1 MTLKNRH
8 VFELRLGKVGLIVF
22 ISGMSLMLFSI
33 FLLGIIVGKHME
45 AYPERYSSG
54 IPELIRDSLLAVVLK
69 QGKVAPPAA
78 DQERKMEPASGEA
91 DFGLTFYDTLGGK
104 KGGTIA
110 GTQTGTTK
118 YKPSEIPVKH
128 AAPVRSAPEMGSPAA
143 PPETTKSESVP
154 PAPGGGGG
162 IKKPNPEPG
171 GMPAGEALMR
181 KPPAEEAALQG
192 KGHFEVQV
200 AAYRE
205 RLPAEQLVKKFVAQ
219 GFSPRVVMKELPGKG
234 RWFRVI
240 VGNFESRRAAQ
251 AVADQ
256 MAGKISGLKCV
267 IRSTGGNGNG
277 G

>member
-1 MTLKNRH
+1 MTLKNRR

-22 ISGMSLMLFSI
+22 ISGMSLMLFSV

-54 IPELIRDSLLAVVLK
+54 IPELVRDRLLAVVSK
-69 QGKVAPPAA
+69 QGKDAPQAA
-78 DQERKMEPASGEA
+78 DQERKMEPASDEA
-91 DFGLTFYDTLGGK
+91 EFGLTFYDTLGGK
-104 KGGTIA
+104 KGGTTA

-118 YKPSEIPVKH
+118 YKLSEIPIKH
-128 AAPVRSAPEMGSPAA
+128 AAPVGSAPEMGSPTALA
-143 PPETTKSESVP
+143 ETAKGESVP
-154 PAPGGGGG
+154 PAPGGEGGTR
-162 IKKPNPEPG
+162 KPNSETG
-171 GMPAGEALMR
+171 GRPAGEAIMR
-181 KPPAEEAALQG
+181 NPPAVEAALQG

-205 RLPAEQLVKKFVAQ
+205 RLSAEQLVKKFAAQ
-219 GFSPRVVMKELPGKG
+219 GFSPRVVVKELPGKG

-240 VGNFESRRAAQ
+240 VGSFESRRAAQ
-251 AVADQ
+251 AAADQ

-267 IRSTGGNGNG
+267 IRSTGGNGHG